1 MLYSVPLQIS
11 QKLVEFERES
21 DLEELLWQ
29 NLDHLNNL
37 IPLAQQHYV
46 GGQYCDILA
55 IDANKRLHIIELKIY
70 EDRYVIQQLTRYYDA
85 LIKEK
90 SFQDKID
97 YSQPIKLIAILPTIH
112 RDNLIDIK
120 YSRLNFDLLT
130 YKISICYSNQFYLSF
145 QNLSGHNIGK
155 IISSSYTQ
163 NSDRDEHKQP
173 SSSFLK
179 LLILSYSSKIKEFI
193 TGSAKSAIAY
203 GVSKTKLISEFR
215 FDKSRNEIVLFLWLP
230 HHRLSKRMINRF
242 RIWTDWNV
250 ITALGYMRKGIGKMI
265 SYDEFQKF
273 HHSQF
278 PVKLRPKDIK
288 RFETD
293 IEYRNSWIKNQSY
306 YRFVTKHG
314 NPLAM
319 DPDFYLRR
327 LINPQFPDPKKS
339 PLNLSNYDIQPEH
352 YSKYNAIYPPLASF
366 IKFATAS
373 RIEGLV

>member
-21 DLEELLWQ
+21 DLEELLWR
-29 NLDHLNNL
+29 NIDRLNNL

-46 GGQYCDILA
+46 QGQYCDILA
-55 IDANKRLHIIELKIY
+55 IDANKRLHIIELKIS

-90 SFQDKID
+90 SFPDKID

-120 YSRLNFDLLT
+120 YSKLNFDLLT
-130 YKISICYSNQFYLSF
+130 YKISICYSNQFSLIF
-145 QNLSGHNIGK
+145 QNLSGHNVGNTIT
-155 IISSSYTQ
+155 SSYTQ
-163 NSDRDEHKQP
+163 KSDRDEHKQP

-179 LLILSYSSKIKEFI
+179 LLKSIENEQETEHLIKTRSLILSYSSKIKEFI
-193 TGSAKSAIAY
+193 TGSANSAIAY
-203 GVSKTKLISEFR
+203 GVNKTKLISEFR

-230 HHRLSKRMINRF
+230 YQRLNQRRIHRF

-250 ITALGYMRKGIGKMI
+250 VTALGYMRKGIGKMI

-273 HHSQF
+273 RHSQF
-278 PVKLRPKDIK
+278 PAKLRPDNIN

-293 IEYRNSWIKNQSY
+293 LQYRNSWIKTKSY
-306 YRFVTKHG
+306 YRFVIKHG
-314 NPLAM
+314 NPLATE
-319 DPDFYLRR
+319 PDFYLRR
-327 LINPQFPDPKKS
+327 LINPQFPDKK
-339 PLNLSNYDIQPEH
+339 NL
-352 YSKYNAIYPPLASF
+352 
-366 IKFATAS
+366 
-373 RIEGLV
+373 R